1 MGFVLLFNC
10 KNTGTLFNRDN
21 MKKMF
26 FGLGLLLSGVIGFA
40 GWCIAATGMVEPG
53 SRSDIWGCLNSSD
66 WIVLFVFAVM
76 AVAGL
81 VISAVEFKKD

>member
-1 MGFVLLFNC
+1 
-10 KNTGTLFNRDN
+10 

-53 SRSDIWGCLNSSD
+53 SRSDIWGCLNGS
-66 WIVLFVFAVM
+66 
-76 AVAGL
+76 
-81 VISAVEFKKD
+81 E